1 MYTLIGV
8 DNKCFAI
15 MDYTMSAMR
24 EQKFTELEIHK
35 YIDDTHSGN
44 YEHLVQVSNDMLD
57 RCNERMI
64 EPE

>member
-1 MYTLIGV
+1 MYSLIGIE
-8 DNKCFAI
+8 NKCFAI
-15 MDYTMSAMR
+15 MDYVMSAMR

-35 YIDDTHSGN
+35 YINDAHSGDFDN
-44 YEHLVQVSNDMLD
+44 LLKVSNEMLD